1 MNVYHEEFG
10 IGEVINSTEKLDES
24 GALIAADVMF
34 EHGIEQDLPLFEVS
48 YSAKDAAAGKDIG
61 KPGKE
66 FKNIAAK
73 AAAKYGSKEAGGRV
87 AGAILKN
94 LRKEGYEDSPADKAK
109 DKKME
114 KKMGMSHAAFEKSAA
129 DKKQDAACEE
139 TEMTKEA
146 AKWRN
151 SSAVGSISSPEYNYD
166 NMDVIHPKSTGVK
179 KAKSDTP
186 TAYSSLMS
194 RPKPQF
200 AKTGDRKGMV
210 TKQHIDRLKSR
221 IKAGQMEDFEND
233 ILDIVDEAINS
244 ALDEKLIGNQKKID
258 ANKNGKI
265 DAEDFKKL
273 RKEEVSESVVVPPRM
288 TPDSAS
294 MRMPAVESVVRDIMS
309 QQRNLRQEAKVA
321 EFKSRNK

>member
-1 MNVYHEEFG
+1 MDVYHEEFG

-24 GALIAADVMF
+24 GVLIAADVMF
-34 EHGIEQDLPLFEVS
+34 EHGIEQDLPLFEVT

-139 TEMTKEA
+139 TEMTKEE
-146 AKWRN
+146 
-151 SSAVGSISSPEYNYD
+151 I
-166 NMDVIHPKSTGVK
+166 
-179 KAKSDTP
+179 
-186 TAYSSLMS
+186 
-194 RPKPQF
+194 
-200 AKTGDRKGMV
+200 
-210 TKQHIDRLKSR
+210 
-221 IKAGQMEDFEND
+221 ED
-233 ILDIVDEAINS
+233 
-244 ALDEKLIGNQKKID
+244 LDEKLIGNQKKID
-258 ANKNGKI
+258 ANKNGKL
-265 DAEDFKKL
+265 DAQDFKML
-273 RKEEVSESVVVPPRM
+273 RKEEVSESVVVAPRM

-309 QQRNLRQEAKVA
+309 QHRNLRQEAKIA
-321 EFKSRNK
+321 DFKSRNK